1 MNPVGATTSTTSTT
15 FTVMKLF
22 LLVTACIIINIFL
35 YLIEDKRIGGV
46 FSGAWLLA
54 IVLTYLYNRGFDLNI
69 TNYSLTTLL
78 QRYFLPIVTYIL
90 WIGVIYWLIA
100 AQNDITENTEHSQF
114 SRNFAGVMTG
124 LIPVLAGVVT
134 YYSTYNKPGA
144 GWAILI
150 SIGLLVLSSYS
161 YYLNTLREDCDK
173 NISDTICWTYAANA
187 TFLGFI
193 LITGFFI
200 YLSTE
205 DLGSAKYI
213 QFLPRTLIANP
224 TLPFNIFSIV
234 IYLMMWISFII
245 VSFRHDKKLGDEQN
259 SGVNKTFILIGI
271 LMFILLLSKE
281 TEYMRNNIMY
291 IFKQPLS
298 TTLLHASII
307 ITFLVSISYTTT
319 YLKSNSYKS
328 DIGGIWS
335 LYIILWL
342 LFTPYV
348 YSLLSSSLEKIIVF
362 REDNRI
368 SKFTASLGIVT
379 VIFMIVFITYI
390 YF

>member
-1 MNPVGATTSTTSTT
+1 MNPVGATTSTTS
-15 FTVMKLF
+15 TVMKLF

-90 WIGVIYWLIA
+90 WIGVIYWLIT
-100 AQNDITENTEHSQF
+100 AQIDISENTENSQL

-124 LIPVLAGVVT
+124 FIPVLAGVVT
-134 YYSTYNKPGA
+134 YCSINSKPV

-150 SIGLLVLSSYS
+150 SIVLLFIGSYS

-200 YLSTE
+200 WLSTRNLVGRE
-205 DLGSAKYI
+205 KYI
-213 QFLPRTLIANP
+213 QFLPRILTIDP
-224 TLPFNIFSIV
+224 TSPLSIFSI
-234 IYLMMWISFII
+234 ITYLIMWISFII
-245 VSFRHDKKLGDEQN
+245 ISFRHDKELGDEQ
-259 SGVNKTFILIGI
+259 SYTFLAIG
-271 LMFILLLSKE
+271 LFMFFLLFFKE
-281 TEYMRNNIMY
+281 TQPMINFINKFIKLIMY
-291 IFKQPLS
+291 IFNQPLS
-298 TTLLHASII
+298 TKLLHAAI
-307 ITFLVSISYTTT
+307 ITTFILSIYFT
-319 YLKSNSYKS
+319 
-328 DIGGIWS
+328 GG
-335 LYIILWL
+335 LYRGE
-342 LFTPYV
+342 P
-348 YSLLSSSLEKIIVF
+348 
-362 REDNRI
+362 D
-368 SKFTASLGIVT
+368 AD
-379 VIFMIVFITYI
+379 TYI
-390 YF
+390 LTLDVILSVLFIGYLIFIIYKYIKS

>member
-35 YLIEDKRIGGV
+35 YLIEDKWIGGV

-134 YYSTYNKPGA
+134 YYSTYSKPGA

-150 SIGLLVLSSYS
+150 SIGLLVLGSYS

-200 YLSTE
+200 WLSTK
-205 DLGSAKYI
+205 DLVGLKKCI
-213 QFLPRTLIANP
+213 QFLPRTLTTNP
-224 TLPFNIFSIV
+224 TLPLSIFSIV
-234 IYLMMWISFII
+234 IYLMMWISFVI
-245 VSFRHDKKLGDEQN
+245 VSFRHNKELGDEM
-259 SGVNKTFILIGI
+259 SSVTNKAFTQIGI
-271 LMFILLLSKE
+271 LMFILLLFKE

-319 YLKSNSYKS
+319 YLKSNNYKS
-328 DIGGIWS
+328 DIIWS

>member
-1 MNPVGATTSTTSTT
+1 MNPVGATTSTTS
-15 FTVMKLF
+15 TVMKLF

-78 QRYFLPIVTYIL
+78 QRYFLPIVTYIV
-90 WIGVIYWLIA
+90 WISVIYWLIA

-134 YYSTYNKPGA
+134 YYSTYSKPGA

-150 SIGLLVLSSYS
+150 SIGLLVLGSYS

-200 YLSTE
+200 WLSTK
-205 DLGSAKYI
+205 DLVGLKKCI
-213 QFLPRTLIANP
+213 QFLPRTLTTNP
-224 TLPFNIFSIV
+224 TLPLSIFSIV
-234 IYLMMWISFII
+234 IYLMMWISFVI
-245 VSFRHDKKLGDEQN
+245 VSFRHNKELGDEM
-259 SGVNKTFILIGI
+259 SSVTNKAFTQIGI
-271 LMFILLLSKE
+271 LMFILLLFKE

-319 YLKSNSYKS
+319 YLKSNNYKS
-328 DIGGIWS
+328 DIIWS

-342 LFTPYV
+342 LFTPYL
-348 YSLLSSSLEKIIVF
+348 YSLLSPFFGEERMHNAFTSI
-362 REDNRI
+362 RI
-368 SKFTASLGIVT
+368 
-379 VIFMIVFITYI
+379 VIFIGLMVFITYI

>member
-1 MNPVGATTSTTSTT
+1 
-15 FTVMKLF
+15 MKLF

-35 YLIEDKRIGGV
+35 YLIEDKWIGGV

-78 QRYFLPIVTYIL
+78 QRYFLPIVTYIV

-134 YYSTYNKPGA
+134 YYSTYSKPGA

-150 SIGLLVLSSYS
+150 SIGLLVLGSYS

-173 NISDTICWTYAANA
+173 NVSDTICWTYAANA

-200 YLSTE
+200 WLSTK
-205 DLGSAKYI
+205 DFVGPKKCI
-213 QFLPRTLIANP
+213 QFLPRTLITNP
-224 TLPFNIFSIV
+224 TLPLSIFSIV

-245 VSFRHDKKLGDEQN
+245 VSFRHDKKLGDEM
-259 SGVNKTFILIGI
+259 SSVVNKAFILIGI
-271 LMFILLLSKE
+271 LMFILLLLKE
-281 TEYMRNNIMY
+281 TEYMRNIIMY

-342 LFTPYV
+342 LFTPYL
-348 YSLLSSSLEKIIVF
+348 YSLLSSLF
-362 REDNRI
+362 GEDNRI
-368 SKFTASLGIVT
+368 SKFTASLGIIT
-379 VIFMIVFITYI
+379 LIFMIVFITYI

>member
-15 FTVMKLF
+15 STVMKLF

-35 YLIEDKRIGGV
+35 YLIEDKWIGGV

-78 QRYFLPIVTYIL
+78 QRYFLPIVTYIV
-90 WIGVIYWLIA
+90 WFGVIYWWIA
-100 AQNDITENTEHSQF
+100 AQNDIDEPKNIEHSQL
-114 SRNFAGVMTG
+114 SRNFAVVIGL

-134 YYSTYNKPGA
+134 YYSTYNRPGA

-150 SIGLLVLSSYS
+150 SIGLLVLGSYS
-161 YYLNTLREDCDK
+161 YYIYTLCDGCNK
-173 NISDTICWTYAANA
+173 NISDSICWTCAANA

-193 LITGFFI
+193 LITGLFI
-200 YLSTE
+200 WLSTK
-205 DLGSAKYI
+205 DFVGPKKCI
-213 QFLPRTLIANP
+213 QFLPRTLITNP
-224 TLPFNIFSIV
+224 TLPLSIFSIV
-234 IYLMMWISFII
+234 IYLMMWISFVI
-245 VSFRHDKKLGDEQN
+245 VSFRHDKKLGDEM
-259 SGVNKTFILIGI
+259 SSVVNKAFTQIGI
-271 LMFILLLSKE
+271 LMFFLLLFKE

-319 YLKSNSYKS
+319 YLKSNIYKS

-348 YSLLSSSLEKIIVF
+348 YSLLSSSFGE
-362 REDNRI
+362 ENRFL
-368 SKFTASLGIVT
+368 KFQASLGIVT
-379 VIFMIVFITYI
+379 VIFMIVFITYLH
-390 YF
+390 F